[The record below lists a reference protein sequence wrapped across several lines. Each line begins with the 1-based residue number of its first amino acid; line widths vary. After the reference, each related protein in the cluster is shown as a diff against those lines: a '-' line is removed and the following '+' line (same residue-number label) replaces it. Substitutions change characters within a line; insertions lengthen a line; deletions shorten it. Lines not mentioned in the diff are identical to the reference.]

1 MYIVVPITGISR
13 SLRLMPARLPGT
25 ALALDTALGLTRIIL
40 FYKSFLIYTELMTI
54 GAESPVAIISVFLPI
69 TFVIKS
75 FKSCV
80 YI

>member
-1 MYIVVPITGISR
+1 
-13 SLRLMPARLPGT
+13 MPARLPGT

-40 FYKSFLIYTELMTI
+40 LYKSFLIYTELMTI
-54 GAESPVAIISVFLPI
+54 GAESPVAIILPI